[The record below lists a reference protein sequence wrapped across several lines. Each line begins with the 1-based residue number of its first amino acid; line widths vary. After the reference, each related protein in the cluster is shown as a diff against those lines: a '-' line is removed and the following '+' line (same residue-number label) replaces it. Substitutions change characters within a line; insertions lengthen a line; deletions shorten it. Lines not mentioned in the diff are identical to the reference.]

1 MTDTGSDR
9 GRALEYGCIEEA
21 MYGALVRAVTKIP
34 PDIRRALE
42 RALAEETQNLARQ
55 HLVAAL
61 RNIELSE
68 AGSGLLCADT
78 GFPLFYVAVGDELQI
93 EGGLQ
98 SLWTAARSAVRQAT
112 SQSYL
117 RPTMVDPISRANP
130 GDNIGTGMPRIE
142 LEIRPGNDLEIVA
155 VPKGGGSEIFG
166 TFYRM
171 LYPSDGCEGIYEF
184 VMNCI
189 VDSCYA
195 GKVCPPAIVGVGIGG
210 TADLC
215 MHIAKTQ
222 AVLRPVGCENE
233 DSRLADMEKDLL
245 AASRQLGIGP
255 MGAAGRNA
263 VLAIHIGKALT
274 HTAGLPVAV
283 NAQCL
288 VGRRWVARVRCD
300 ESIEYTG
307 EV

>member
-1 MTDTGSDR
+1 
-9 GRALEYGCIEEA
+9 
-21 MYGALVRAVTKIP
+21 MYGALIRAVTKAP
-34 PDIRRALE
+34 PDIRWALE
-42 RALAEETQNLARQ
+42 RALAEETENLARQ

-61 RNIELSE
+61 RNMELSE

-78 GFPLFYVAVGDELQI
+78 GFPLFYVAVGNELQI
-93 EGGLQ
+93 DGGLQ
-98 SLWTAARSAVRQAT
+98 SLWRAARSAVRQAT
-112 SQSYL
+112 SESYL
-117 RPTMVDPISRANP
+117 RPTMVDPISRLNP
-130 GDNIGTGMPRIE
+130 GDNVGAGMPRIE
-142 LEIRPGNDLEIVA
+142 VEIRPGNDLEIVA

-171 LYPSDGCEGIYEF
+171 LYPSDGREGIYDF

-189 VDSCYA
+189 VESCYA

-215 MHIAKTQ
+215 MHIAKSQ
-222 AVLRPVGCENE
+222 AVLRPVGCGNE
-233 DSRLADMEKDLL
+233 DSRLAAMEQELL
-245 AASRQLGIGP
+245 AASRALGIGP
-255 MGAAGRNA
+255 MGASGRNA

-288 VGRRWVARVRCD
+288 VGRRWIARVQCGGR
-300 ESIEYTG
+300 IEYRG

>member
-1 MTDTGSDR
+1 MLDY
-9 GRALEYGCIEEA
+9 GRIEEA
-21 MYGALVRAVTKIP
+21 MYGALVRAVTTSP
-34 PDIRRALE
+34 PDIKRALE
-42 RALAEETQNLARQ
+42 RALAEETESLARQ
-55 HLVAAL
+55 HLIAAL

-68 AGSGLLCADT
+68 AGDGLLCADT
-78 GFPLFYVAVGDELQI
+78 GFPLFYVAVGNELQI
-93 EGGLQ
+93 QGGLQ
-98 SLWTAARSAVRQAT
+98 SLWTAAESVVRQAT
-112 SQSYL
+112 AESYL
-117 RPTMVDPISRANP
+117 RPTMVDPISRMNP
-130 GDNIGTGMPRIE
+130 GDNIGTGMPRVE
-142 LEIRPGNDLEIVA
+142 LEIRQGNELEIIA

-171 LYPSDGCEGIYEF
+171 LYPSDGREGIYDF

-189 VDSCYA
+189 VESCYA

-222 AVLRPVGCENE
+222 AVLRPIGCENE

-245 AASRQLGIGP
+245 AASRSLGIGP
-255 MGAAGRNA
+255 MGAAGKNA
-263 VLAIHIGKALT
+263 VLAIHIGKAFT

-288 VGRRWVARVRCD
+288 VGRRWIARVQCNGR
-300 ESIEYTG
+300 IEYTG